1 MRWNRVEKEFSRFS
15 EKYPKYNLIQEKIAK
30 YLISK
35 IDFQPHR
42 IVDIGAGTG
51 TIYKNINWK
60 VEKFLALDFS
70 KKMLELHPSS
80 PKIEKLIIDFDSPNF
95 WNIEFSNYDIAISN
109 SALQW
114 SRDIGGFLNRF
125 SEIDIPFYFSIFT
138 SRTFQELHQELEISS
153 PIYSKSE
160 ILEFVQSWEYEVLD
174 YKMEFSSRLE
184 AVKYIKNS
192 GVSGGVQRVP
202 IAKLREFLI
211 RPGKFPL
218 SFQAVLIVRR

>member
-51 TIYKNINWK
+51 TIYKNIDWEI
-60 VEKFLALDFS
+60 EKFLALDFS

-80 PKIEKLIIDFDSPNF
+80 PKVEKLVMDFDSPNF
-95 WNIEFSNYDIAISN
+95 WKIDFSNYDIAISN

-114 SRDIGGFLNRF
+114 SRDIGKFLNRF
-125 SEIDIPFYFSIFT
+125 SEIDIPFYVSIFT
-138 SRTFQELHQELEISS
+138 DTTFQELHQELEISS

-160 ILEFVQSWEYEVLD
+160 ILDYVQNWEYEILD
-174 YKMEFSSRLE
+174 YKMEFHSRLE

-192 GVSGGVQRVP
+192 GVSGGVQKVP
-202 IAKLREFLI
+202 ITKLREFLR
-211 RPGKFPL
+211 RPGSFSL